1 MMTNN
6 VNYEMAWRF
15 LKKLVGQFK
24 RTQTNNAKDKTEN
37 AFDRNYSKGRAD
49 MAGIILEE
57 MLCMEEGIA
66 DALRGDEGDE

>member
-1 MMTNN
+1 MRDM
-6 VNYEMAWRF
+6 NYEMAWRF

-24 RTQTNNAKDKTEN
+24 RTQTNNAKDKTAN
-37 AFDRNYSKGRAD
+37 AFDRNYSKGKAD

-66 DALRGDEGDE
+66 EFMRGEKADE